1 MAPYPTGRKLTMDKM
16 HRRARAQFGRTAE
29 AYIGSVVHAKGEE
42 LALMVELAA
51 PLEGR
56 QVLDI
61 ATGAGHTAL
70 AFARAGAE
78 VIASDLTPEMLAVA
92 ESFISAQLPLPGQ
105 VSFRE
110 AGAEALP
117 FADDRFDV
125 VTCRIAA
132 HHFADPVA
140 FVQEVA
146 RVLRPGGLFL
156 LVDNVAPQDPVLAEA
171 MTRIDRER
179 DPSHVEAYTV
189 ARGRLVR
196 QSGPRPHLPDT
207 AAEAHGFLGLGG
219 TRADARFCGGGARA
233 LCA

>member
-1 MAPYPTGRKLTMDKM
+1 M
-16 HRRARAQFGRTAE
+16 
-29 AYIGSVVHAKGEE
+29 
-42 LALMVELAA
+42 
-51 PLEGR
+51 
-56 QVLDI
+56 
-61 ATGAGHTAL
+61 
-70 AFARAGAE
+70 
-78 VIASDLTPEMLAVA
+78 
-92 ESFISAQLPLPGQ
+92 
-105 VSFRE
+105 SFRE

-171 MTRIDRER
+171 MNRIDRER

-189 ARGRLVR
+189 ARRVGWFAEVGLDLTYLTRLLKPMDFRDWVER
-196 QSGPRPHLPDT
+196 AQMPASAVVALERYVLELP
-207 AAEAHGFLGLGG
+207 AQ
-219 TRADARFCGGGARA
+219 ARSYFEVVEEGGA
-233 LCA
+233 LTSVCV

>member
-1 MAPYPTGRKLTMDKM
+1 M
-16 HRRARAQFGRTAE
+16 
-29 AYIGSVVHAKGEE
+29 
-42 LALMVELAA
+42 
-51 PLEGR
+51 
-56 QVLDI
+56 
-61 ATGAGHTAL
+61 
-70 AFARAGAE
+70 
-78 VIASDLTPEMLAVA
+78 
-92 ESFISAQLPLPGQ
+92 
-105 VSFRE
+105 SFRE

-189 ARGRLVR
+189 ARGVGWFAKVGLDLTYLTRLLK
-196 QSGPRPHLPDT
+196 PMD
-207 AAEAHGFLGLGG
+207 F
-219 TRADARFCGGGARA
+219 
-233 LCA
+233 